1 MDRVLAAA
9 RLHLIRPLVTLGV
22 PWLIAGTSFALTLAL
37 WATVGIGEENPDAFA
52 GGVTALYATL
62 LVAYVQAV
70 TRLLPFAMGIS
81 ISRRAFFLG
90 TAVVVVG
97 QSVVYG
103 VILSALVSLEG
114 ATGGWGAGLRFWA
127 PAGIDVDDPVLQV
140 AVSGA
145 PLLAF
150 AAVGVGF
157 GIVYKRW
164 GQVGAW
170 TTVLLL
176 MLALG
181 GLAVLISWAGAWSDV
196 GGWFADRSLPALT
209 IGLPAALA
217 ALVVLLSYPGIRRVV
232 P

>member
-9 RLHLIRPLVTLGV
+9 RLHLLRPLMTLGV
-22 PWLIAGTSFALTLAL
+22 PWLVAGTSFALTLAL

-52 GGVTALYATL
+52 GGVTALYVTL
-62 LVAYVQAV
+62 LVVYVQAV

-90 TAVVVVG
+90 TALVVVG
-97 QSVVYG
+97 QSLVYG

-114 ATGGWGAGLRFWA
+114 ATGGWGAALQFWA
-127 PAGIDVDDPVLQV
+127 PAGIDVDDPLLQV
-140 AVSGA
+140 GVSGA

-150 AAVGVGF
+150 AAVGIAF

-164 GQVGAW
+164 GQAGAW
-170 TTVLLL
+170 AAVVLL

-181 GLAVLISWAGAWSDV
+181 GLAVLISWTGAWGSV

-209 IGLPAALA
+209 IALPAAVA
-217 ALVVLLSYPGIRRVV
+217 GVVALLSYPGIRRVV

>member
-9 RLHLIRPLVTLGV
+9 RLHLLRPLVTLGV
-22 PWLIAGTSFALTLAL
+22 PWLVAGTSFALTLAL

-90 TAVVVVG
+90 TALIIVG
-97 QSVVYG
+97 QSLVYG
-103 VILSALVSLEG
+103 VLLSALVSLEG
-114 ATGGWGAGLRFWA
+114 ATGGWGASLQFWA
-127 PAGIDVDDPVLQV
+127 PGGIDVDNPLLQV

-150 AAVGVGF
+150 AAVGVGI
-157 GIVYKRW
+157 GIVFKRW
-164 GQVGAW
+164 GQTGVW
-170 TTVLLL
+170 TLVVLS
-176 MLALG
+176 MLVLG
-181 GLAVLISWAGAWSDV
+181 GLAVLISWAGAWADL
-196 GGWFADRSLPALT
+196 GGWLADRSLVALAVAV
-209 IGLPAALA
+209 PAALA
-217 ALVVLLSYPGIRRVV
+217 AVVALLSYPGIRRVV